1 MLIKITDSKNIYT
14 NDMSSANKHTIL
26 DLYWKNSFILCSV
39 QDKLSNNR
47 YKTHDFNISITDIP
61 EILKLWIIRIR
72 FGQLNLKLTKL
83 MDYHSA
89 HLILKY

>member
-1 MLIKITDSKNIYT
+1 MKEVLIMLIEVTDPENT
-14 NDMSSANKHTIL
+14 NVYINDTSSSNKHMIL

-61 EILKLWIIRIR
+61 EIKAL
-72 FGQLNLKLTKL
+72 
-83 MDYHSA
+83 D
-89 HLILKY
+89 

>member
-1 MLIKITDSKNIYT
+1 MLIEVTDPENT
-14 NDMSSANKHTIL
+14 NVYINDTSSSNKHTIL

-61 EILKLWIIRIR
+61 EIKAL
-72 FGQLNLKLTKL
+72 
-83 MDYHSA
+83 D
-89 HLILKY
+89 